1 MFKLNSS
8 IPFVVTGRH
17 ISFVRVHARRT
28 LGVHPHRTLGDHC
41 DHRHQDSNAAA
52 SVLETL
58 PPLSMVA
65 VCTNDHPITPLRDG
79 AFSTPRGGCW
89 V

>member
-1 MFKLNSS
+1 
-8 IPFVVTGRH
+8 
-17 ISFVRVHARRT
+17 
-28 LGVHPHRTLGDHC
+28 
-41 DHRHQDSNAAA
+41 
-52 SVLETL
+52 
-58 PPLSMVA
+58 MVA